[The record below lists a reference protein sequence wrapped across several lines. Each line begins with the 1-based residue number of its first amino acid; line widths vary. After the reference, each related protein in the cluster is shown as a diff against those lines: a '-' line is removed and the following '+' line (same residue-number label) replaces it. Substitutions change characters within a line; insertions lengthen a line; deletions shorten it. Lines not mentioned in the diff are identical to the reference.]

1 MPRPKTFTTLAK
13 RLSLALYLGCSLTS
27 VGGLSIGL
35 TGATAVGFSQGAQ
48 AAIPSTRTILGRMA
62 RHNGQGA
69 YIVEQEVRL
78 NTGREPLIFKE
89 RWLVENGDT
98 MRLVVT
104 GLKATDWRWDAIY
117 REGKRIASPAFE
129 GGSRDLKTTE
139 ASKEFL
145 EPFLHHRA
153 ASKFIDLLIRN
164 KMLPSA
170 AAKERPRVTVSQG
183 KVLTEVGVRLA
194 RSGGVVTW
202 AFGEPTP
209 IGAAR
214 EFPGAWVEQDAFLL
228 RKLRL
233 PTQAE
238 MTLQNHKRFPGGV
251 HLPQER
257 TITWPNPQDPQAAP
271 FSANIR
277 LLSARSQGEGK
288 LASSMQPSSI
298 GASEL
303 KAARLPDEARDF
315 YMRFR

>member
-1 MPRPKTFTTLAK
+1 MPTIKSRMPLTHI
-13 RLSLALYLGCSLTS
+13 LSLIVSITTSLPMMVS
-27 VGGLSIGL
+27 
-35 TGATAVGFSQGAQ
+35 GFVFLNVSLEPNAQ
-48 AAIPSTRTILGRMA
+48 AAIPSTRTILGRVA
-62 RHNGQGA
+62 RQSGQGSF
-69 YIVEQEVRL
+69 IVEQEVRL
-78 NTGREPLIFKE
+78 NIGREPLAFKE
-89 RWLVENGDT
+89 RWLIENGDT

-117 REGKRIASPAFE
+117 RDGKRISSNAFE
-129 GGSRDLKTTE
+129 SGSRDLKTTD
-139 ASKEFL
+139 APKEFL

-153 ASKFIDLLIRN
+153 AAKYIDLLIRN
-164 KMLPSA
+164 KMLPAS

-194 RSGGVVTW
+194 RSGGVITW

-209 IGAAR
+209 VGSTR
-214 EFPGAWVEQDAFLL
+214 EFPGAWVEQDAFVL

-233 PTQAE
+233 ATQVE
-238 MTLQNHKRFPGGV
+238 MTLQNHKRFAGGI

-277 LLSARSQGEGK
+277 LLSVRSQGEGK
-288 LASSMQPSSI
+288 LAASMQPASI